1 MSNLTKKDFPDK
13 CGYVGIV
20 GRPNAGKS
28 TLLNHIIGQK
38 LCITSRKPQTS
49 RHNILGVKNIRNS
62 QLVFIDTPGMHKDQ
76 TSKLNKIMNKS
87 AKNTILDADVILF
100 VVDRLDWDTR
110 DDYVVEH
117 LRNIPRPII
126 CVVNKLDLIKDK
138 NLLLPHM
145 RKIKQMFEKVLIVPV
160 SALKNQYLVELE
172 NEIVECLPQQSHFFP
187 PNQITDKSERFFCA
201 EIVREKVIRQLGNE
215 LPYQTSVDIDRF
227 EVKEN
232 ITFIDACIF
241 VERRGQKKIII
252 GDKGQKLK
260 KIGEAARSD
269 IEKLIQ
275 EKVMLKIWVKVR
287 NGWSNSDDMLKN
299 FNLQ

>member
-1 MSNLTKKDFPDK
+1 MS
-13 CGYVGIV
+13 
-20 GRPNAGKS
+20 
-28 TLLNHIIGQK
+28 
-38 LCITSRKPQTS
+38 
-49 RHNILGVKNIRNS
+49 
-62 QLVFIDTPGMHKDQ
+62 TPA
-76 TSKLNKIMNKS
+76 NKIMNKS

-232 ITFIDACIF
+232 ITFTTDLVSGIKIKDNQF
-241 VERRGQKKIII
+241 FSETLVTHKSSGLKKRI
-252 GDKGQKLK
+252 KLK
-260 KIGEAARSD
+260 QKI
-269 IEKLIQ
+269 
-275 EKVMLKIWVKVR
+275 
-287 NGWSNSDDMLKN
+287 
-299 FNLQ
+299 